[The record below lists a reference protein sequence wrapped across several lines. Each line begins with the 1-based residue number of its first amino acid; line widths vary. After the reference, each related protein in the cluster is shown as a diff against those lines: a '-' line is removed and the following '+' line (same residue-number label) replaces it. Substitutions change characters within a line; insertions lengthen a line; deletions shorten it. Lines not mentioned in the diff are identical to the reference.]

1 MTLPGIQG
9 FCQEHQRDWLYLMR
23 GRNNQEF
30 HQILYEQLHFC
41 SLLPRATNFGEVAS
55 AVRRNANRPSSFNL
69 ERFFLFLFLQK
80 VQDAEYNQ
88 WLQDHPTGPP
98 ILYCILLHWSMI
110 TTSIGL
116 LCITLQDPPK
126 TVDPCWSLWE
136 RFHQVTERQVK
147 AWDYPWLVLELAR
160 GSLRWVPHEPTARTI
175 ICWRL
180 LASQFENSKY
190 PRQEIQNTR
199 VGELQHVPAD
209 EMMVWLNPQSLTATS
224 RKRGFS
230 AKGVKGITWSWCT
243 YSLFAVDG
251 KKHHNK

>member
-126 TVDPCWSLWE
+126 QLIHVDPFGKDFTRSPSGKWRHEIILGLCWSWP
-136 RFHQVTERQVK
+136 VV
-147 AWDYPWLVLELAR
+147 A
-160 GSLRWVPHEPTARTI
+160 
-175 ICWRL
+175 C
-180 LASQFENSKY
+180 
-190 PRQEIQNTR
+190 
-199 VGELQHVPAD
+199 VGFL
-209 EMMVWLNPQSLTATS
+209 MNPQLAPS
-224 RKRGFS
+224 FV
-230 AKGVKGITWSWCT
+230 GVC
-243 YSLFAVDG
+243 
-251 KKHHNK
+251 